1 VGDASTVC
9 WAERDTEF
17 DPVLAEIFGQ
27 HDNPDEG
34 VQAVA
39 MLFEAFKSGRF
50 DGTEGETMYYVLGL
64 APNAARISVRFFH
77 RLKIRDL
84 APRILQH
91 FTDLQIAHGPNEP
104 DHPSLFRLLAACAV
118 QGKADNIPP
127 NLGGAVI
134 DAMLAGPDAPTP
146 ACGSTRDQPLPRRT
160 QCGLPARRRHQ
171 GLPQSF
177 HPSQP
182 EGKGVSPHARP
193 RQHQRRLSPGPA
205 VCRPRKNPGRS
216 LARLNATIRD
226 RYYGAASSTPVA
238 VFTTL
243 LRLKNAHLKKLS
255 PGRAVNFEKLLGEVL
270 SSVTDFPPIFRSP
283 TKAASPSATTTS
295 ARPSSASPTKPNPTR
310 RNNNGSH
317 QPLRLRAAL

>member
-91 FTDLQIAHGPNEP
+91 FNDLQIAHGPNEP

-146 ACGSTRDQPLPRRT
+146 ACGSTQRSTAAAPNAMWATCAPPPSRPASIVPSVATRRKRSFNPCSTSTTPTPPIAWAGCLPSSKKSRRKPRPAQRHHPRPLLRR
-160 QCGLPARRRHQ
+160 GLVHPGGGLHHPAAPEKRA
-171 GLPQSF
+171 PQ
-177 HPSQP
+177 
-182 EGKGVSPHARP
+182 EAVARP
-193 RQHQRRLSPGPA
+193 RG
-205 VCRPRKNPGRS
+205 V
-216 LARLNATIRD
+216 
-226 RYYGAASSTPVA
+226 
-238 VFTTL
+238 
-243 LRLKNAHLKKLS
+243 
-255 PGRAVNFEKLLGEVL
+255 FEKLLGEVL
-270 SSVTDFPPIFRSP
+270 SSVTDFPPICRSP

-295 ARPSSASPTKPNPTR
+295 ARPSSPNPTKPNPTR